1 VATKSTKWRPGQS
14 GNPAGRRRGSG
25 KIGELRQAIADRL
38 PGIVAAL
45 IERAE
50 QGDVGAAKLLLDR
63 ALPPLRPVDS
73 AVSLPLAGESLTERG
88 AAIFAAAL
96 AGQLTPGQ
104 GQVLLAGLNALASI
118 KTVDELEARLAALE
132 SLSDGGGA

>member
-1 VATKSTKWRPGQS
+1 MATKSTKWRPGQS

-50 QGDVGAAKLLLDR
+50 QGDVGAAKLLIDR
-63 ALPPLRPVDS
+63 VLPPLRPVDS
-73 AVSLPLAGESLTERG
+73 AVSLPLTGESLSEQ
-88 AAIFAAAL
+88 AAHIFSDVM
-96 AGQLTPGQ
+96 AGRINPAQ
-104 GQVLLAGLNALASI
+104 GQNLLAGLNTIAAI
-118 KTVDELEARLAALE
+118 RAVDELEARIRALE
-132 SLSDGGGA
+132 GNGEP